1 MSERPPLRVLLA
13 PNPSPMTLDG
23 TRTFLLGRERPVV
36 IDPGPADARH
46 LAAIL
51 SALGETRPAAI
62 LLTHAH
68 PDHAAL
74 APALARETGSAV
86 MMGRGALDPSLD
98 PAVVQ
103 GWLEEGEEV
112 ETDAGPL
119 RVLATPG
126 HAPEHLAFL
135 WQGDGAPPGGA
146 LFVGD
151 LLMGEGDTTLV
162 APPEGDLAAYLRTLG
177 RIRDLAPGVLY
188 PAHGP
193 PLADPTAAV
202 GRYVA
207 HRRERIEQ
215 VFRAL
220 QAIGVATPAELV
232 DSVYGAALHPELR
245 LAAEGSI
252 RAILLYL
259 EEEEGR
265 VRHAGEGRYGAL
277 TP

>member
-1 MSERPPLRVLLA
+1 MSKSAGLRVVRA

-23 TRTFLLGRERPVV
+23 TRTFLVGRERPAV
-36 IDPGPADARH
+36 IDPGPADERH

-51 SALGETRPAAI
+51 STLGEARPAAI

-74 APALARETGSAV
+74 APQLARATGAVV

-98 PAVVQ
+98 PAGVDR
-103 GWLEEGEEV
+103 WLEEGEEIK
-112 ETDAGPL
+112 TDAGPL

-126 HAPEHLAFL
+126 HVPEHLAFL
-135 WQGDGAPPGGA
+135 WRGGEAPPAGA

-162 APPEGDLAAYLRTLG
+162 APPEGDLAAYLHTLE
-177 RIRDLAPGVLY
+177 RIGELSPGVLY

-193 PLADPTAAV
+193 ALADPAAAV
-202 GRYVA
+202 ARFLA

-215 VFRAL
+215 VTRAL
-220 QAIGVATPAELV
+220 RAVGVATPAELV
-232 DSVYGAALHPELR
+232 ESVYGAALHPELR
-245 LAAEGSI
+245 AAAEGSI
-252 RAILLYL
+252 RAILRYL
-259 EEEEGR
+259 DEEGR
-265 VRHAGEGRYGAL
+265 VRHAGEGRYG
-277 TP
+277 T